1 MKKSKNHWNI
11 QIPVYI
17 NLCMHFMINS
27 LKKKKKNLWNIQ
39 MDIILCMHLTINL
52 IEIMENIKFWCLQFL
67 MQTIK
72 LKHHEIGN
80 VLFSAMHR
88 SSFIKMALVFC
99 LTLHYWPAVHN
110 RMRLQSLNDIVCAWK
125 NKLKQKIRETGTLWK
140 LGQDFYDLSQIGWF
154 FKLAV

>member
-1 MKKSKNHWNI
+1 
-11 QIPVYI
+11 
-17 NLCMHFMINS
+17 
-27 LKKKKKNLWNIQ
+27 

-52 IEIMENIKFWCLQFL
+52 IEITENIKFWCLQFL

-99 LTLHYWPAVHN
+99 LTLHYWPAVHK

-140 LGQDFYDLSQIGWF
+140 LGQDFYDLSQIGWILSPCSSLLQMIRSAINHQRWCHVQDLDKI
-154 FKLAV
+154 KLNEPKGAL

>member
-1 MKKSKNHWNI
+1 
-11 QIPVYI
+11 
-17 NLCMHFMINS
+17 MHFMINS
-27 LKKKKKNLWNIQ
+27 LKKK
-39 MDIILCMHLTINL
+39 IIKFVKYTDGYHFVHALITINL
-52 IEIMENIKFWCLQFL
+52 IEITENIKFWCLQFL

-99 LTLHYWPAVHN
+99 LTLHYWPAVHK

-154 FKLAV
+154 LKLAV

>member
-1 MKKSKNHWNI
+1 M
-11 QIPVYI
+11 
-17 NLCMHFMINS
+17 
-27 LKKKKKNLWNIQ
+27 WNIQ

-52 IEIMENIKFWCLQFL
+52 IEITENIKFWCLQFL

-99 LTLHYWPAVHN
+99 LTLHYWPAVYK

-140 LGQDFYDLSQIGWF
+140 LGQDFYDLSQIVSGVIEFWVLV
-154 FKLAV
+154 LACFRWSDQQLTIKGDAMGRT

>member
-1 MKKSKNHWNI
+1 M
-11 QIPVYI
+11 
-17 NLCMHFMINS
+17 
-27 LKKKKKNLWNIQ
+27 WNIQ
-39 MDIILCMHLTINL
+39 MDIIWCMHLTINL
-52 IEIMENIKFWCLQFL
+52 IEITENIKFWCLQFL

-99 LTLHYWPAVHN
+99 LTLHYWPAVHK

-140 LGQDFYDLSQIGWF
+140 LGQDFYDLSQIVSGVIEFWVLV
-154 FKLAV
+154 LACFRWSDQQLTIKGDAMCRT

>member
-17 NLCMHFMINS
+17 NMCMHFMINS
-27 LKKKKKNLWNIQ
+27 LKKEKNLWNIQ

-52 IEIMENIKFWCLQFL
+52 IEITENIKFWCLQFL

-99 LTLHYWPAVHN
+99 LTLHYWPAVHK